1 MSPERSIETTGD
13 TVEEAIGKGL
23 AQLGVG
29 PAEVMVEV
37 LEEPSRGVFG
47 IGGHPAKVRLQLLS
61 APKPPPPPP
70 APEPV
75 APPAP
80 VTRPEPPRAEP
91 ISTATQEQR
100 PVRAERTERPERR
113 SSPRREPEVDSYD
126 FPDDSDS
133 DAASLMSDD
142 YEEVAQAD
150 LDEEAQV
157 GQVVLNELLERMSV
171 RATIGVRRARPT
183 RDGEVAPFV
192 LDVTGGDLSR
202 LIGRR
207 GDTLAS
213 LQYITRLIT
222 SRELQ
227 RRANLIVDIDGYK
240 ARRARMLR
248 GLANRMADQAVE
260 RERTVTLE
268 PMPPHERR
276 IIHLALRERADVVT
290 KSVGEGSGRKVTI
303 VPNTEL

>member
-1 MSPERSIETTGD
+1 MPE
-13 TVEEAIGKGL
+13 
-23 AQLGVG
+23 
-29 PAEVMVEV
+29 
-37 LEEPSRGVFG
+37 
-47 IGGHPAKVRLQLLS
+47 
-61 APKPPPPPP
+61 P
-70 APEPV
+70 APEPIV
-75 APPAP
+75 LPTPPVRP
-80 VTRPEPPRAEP
+80 PEPAPRAEAAP
-91 ISTATQEQR
+91 TQTQTMAPADRGPR
-100 PVRAERTERPERR
+100 PERTERPERR
-113 SSPRREPEVDSYD
+113 SDKPRRDAEVDSYD

-157 GQVVLNELLERMSV
+157 GQVVLNELLEKMTV
-171 RATIGVRRARPT
+171 RATISVRRAKAT
-183 RDGEVAPFV
+183 RDGEIAPFV
-192 LDVTGGDLSR
+192 LDVTGGDLTR

-227 RRANLIVDIDGYK
+227 RRANLIVDVDGYK

-248 GLANRMADQAVE
+248 GLADRMADQAVE
-260 RERTVTLE
+260 KARTVTLE

-276 IIHLALRERADVVT
+276 IIHLALRERADVST
-290 KSVGEGSGRKVTI
+290 RSVGEGGGRKVTI
-303 VPNTEL
+303 VPNNEA

>member
-1 MSPERSIETTGD
+1 MSPERSIETTGE
-13 TVEEAIGKGL
+13 TVEEAISKGL
-23 AQLGVG
+23 AELGVG

-47 IGGHPAKVRLQLLS
+47 LGAKPARVRLQMLS

-70 APEPV
+70 APEPEDEPIV
-75 APPAP
+75 LPAPPERPAP
-80 VTRPEPPRAEP
+80 TSEAPRE
-91 ISTATQEQR
+91 
-100 PVRAERTERPERR
+100 RAERPPRSERR
-113 SSPRREPEVDSYD
+113 EQPRRQSQSDAYD
-126 FPDDSDS
+126 FPDDSDT
-133 DAASLMSDD
+133 DAASLMSED

-171 RATIGVRRARPT
+171 RASVSVRRAKPT
-183 RDGEVAPFV
+183 RDGEVAPYV
-192 LDVTGGDLSR
+192 LDVTGAGDLTR

-260 RERTVTLE
+260 RARTVTME

-276 IIHLALRERADVVT
+276 IIHLALRERDDVST
-290 KSVGEGSGRKVTI
+290 RSVGEGSARKVTI
-303 VPNTEL
+303 VPNNEE